1 MFPVPFQRQDSQAPQ
16 PQVHAAHPRGGDV
29 SPGRRRRRRRPWP
42 AEEPAAPAGRWH
54 RLRLSAC
61 PLAAL
66 RTRGPRAPLSPTPV
80 LQVLGAGRSSPP
92 REAACCRRSQG
103 AVLDPAETVF
113 FLRASLRLQTGARA
127 GPRAAGGGAPTTRLA
142 SGLEARGADVRR
154 ARIDWRA
161 SWGNEVP
168 SANTARSSQQTL
180 FSHLLRPQLELTQA
194 TFGWKAGHPVV
205 PGPPALPGRTGC
217 TVTEQLLAERFS
229 SDRRLL
235 MTLL

>member
-29 SPGRRRRRRRPWP
+29 SPGRRRRRRPWP

-92 REAACCRRSQG
+92 REVACCRRSQG

-154 ARIDWRA
+154 ARIDWRG
-161 SWGNEVP
+161 SWGNKVP
-168 SANTARSSQQTL
+168 SPNTAEVFATNFVFPPAPASARAAP
-180 FSHLLRPQLELTQA
+180 SHLRMEGGSPHH
-194 TFGWKAGHPVV
+194 AG
-205 PGPPALPGRTGC
+205 PASPSGEDGMHSHGAALSRK
-217 TVTEQLLAERFS
+217 VL
-229 SDRRLL
+229 
-235 MTLL
+235 